1 MTEHPT
7 TANPTTATGFYG
19 TPAAPTTPPGDG
31 RNTIDQ
37 LGRVLTEPLAVITR
51 VLPTGP
57 IPVVLGAGALAVA
70 GLVEWPIVA
79 AIGLGYLAL
88 RRWHPTAP

>member
-1 MTEHPT
+1 MTEHPA
-7 TANPTTATGFYG
+7 TANPTTGIDGIPT
-19 TPAAPTTPPGDG
+19 TQTTPPGNG
-31 RNTIDQ
+31 RNSIDH
-37 LGRVLTEPLAVITR
+37 LGHALTEPLAAIAR

-70 GLVEWPIVA
+70 GVVEWPIVA

-88 RRWHPTAP
+88 RRWH

>member
-1 MTEHPT
+1 MTEHPA
-7 TANPTTATGFYG
+7 TANPTTGIDG
-19 TPAAPTTPPGDG
+19 TPTTQTTPPGNG
-31 RNTIDQ
+31 RNSIDQ
-37 LGRVLTEPLAVITR
+37 LGHALTEPLAAIAR

-70 GLVEWPIVA
+70 GVVEWPIVA

-88 RRWHPTAP
+88 RRWH